1 MTTETQE
8 RAGIWQR
15 VSTGGQDEASQ
26 LPDILR
32 YCADHGYA
40 PVEPYYT
47 VHGKSAFHGRQAADL
62 DRAFNDMTAGKFTVL
77 VVWAAD
83 RIERR
88 GALASLMLAKRAQ
101 DAGGRIEYVKDSHL
115 NVASEMNGT
124 MLALAGDMAQ
134 MESKRKSDRV
144 KIKQDALRA
153 AGSAVGR
160 APWGYSIVTRD
171 GKKIYAPTEAGRN
184 YVPLIFQMIIDGS
197 SCRDVAAWLT
207 DEKVPTWTGNAVWN
221 EAYIGNRLIKN
232 TVYYGQRV
240 NGGTLV
246 TEGLVTW
253 SQWSAANAALSAR
266 VRPGRA
272 TVVQAKPL
280 FSPVCGN
287 PDCDATGAKP
297 SPMYRVMAGGQ
308 SNRTPYFRCTGRGP
322 QRKGCGNMVP
332 LEATVDRLVSTMSRD
347 TTDMHVDRVF
357 IAGDDRS
364 DEVGRLREAAMTAYR
379 RGDKKRFS
387 ELDMQADALDA
398 LPAVRP
404 HWQDIET
411 DQNEGAY
418 FRNLDNDGIRDYL
431 AARFTVS
438 AHKSGDDIV
447 ISVGARDAL

>member
-1 MTTETQE
+1 MSENLE

-134 MESKRKSDRV
+134 MESKRKSERV
-144 KIKQDALRA
+144 VAKHDALRA
-153 AGSAVGR
+153 AGSVTGR
-160 APWGYSIVTRD
+160 AAWGYKIIKRD
-171 GKKIYAPTEAGRN
+171 GVKVFAPTEAGRN

-207 DEKVPTWTGNAVWN
+207 DEKVPTTGGNVWN
-221 EAYIGNRLIKN
+221 EAFIGNRLIRN
-232 TVYYGQRV
+232 PVYYGARR
-240 NGGTLV
+240 NAGTLA
-246 TEGLVTW
+246 TEGLVTY
-253 SQWSAANAALSAR
+253 SQWAAANAALSSR

-297 SPMYRVMAGGQ
+297 SPMYRVMAGGE

-387 ELDMQADALDA
+387 ELDMQADALDV
-398 LPAVRP
+398 LPAERP
-404 HWQDIET
+404 HWTDQET
-411 DQNEGAY
+411 GQNEGEY
-418 FRNLDNDGIRDYL
+418 FRNLSNDGIRDYL
-431 AARFTVS
+431 AARFAVS
-438 AHKSGDDIV
+438 VRKSGDDIV
-447 ISVGARDAL
+447 ISVGARDVL